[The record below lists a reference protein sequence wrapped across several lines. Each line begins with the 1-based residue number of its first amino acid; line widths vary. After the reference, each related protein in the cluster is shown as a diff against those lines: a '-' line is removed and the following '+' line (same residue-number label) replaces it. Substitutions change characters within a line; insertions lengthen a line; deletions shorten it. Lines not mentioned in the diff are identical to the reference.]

1 MWGTT
6 GYSWRNDLVPEG
18 VATVRQIFDPNYGF
32 LEKYR
37 RKIAILEEAIEVVL
51 SAKAFL
57 GKAPDDWSDATMEEV
72 KEVLMKQKPYLAT
85 YAGTSE
91 YFQGLANAS
100 IYVAQAYNGDIAVFK
115 SEEHPDLAEKVS
127 YGIPEGGGTK
137 WADSLLIPRDAPH
150 PIAAHMFINFL
161 LDPAVAAVN
170 SNYIRYANPIKAAQ
184 SLMEDDVLNDPLIY
198 PPEDIQKR
206 LWFIPVLSEED
217 KAKLDEV
224 WEEIQA
230 A

>member
-37 RKIAILEEAIEVVL
+37 RKIAMLEEAIEVVL

-57 GKAPDDWSDATMEEV
+57 GKAPDDWSDATIEEV

-127 YGIPEGGGTK
+127 YGIPEEGGTK
-137 WADSLLIPRDAPH
+137 WTDSLLIPRDAPH